1 MERKYTQ
8 KRALFILASIKI
20 VNRTYALE
28 LCIMFVIFILL
39 PEAYGKISQLVT
51 VYSKKNRFR
60 IIFCLIFFCD
70 RVVLFYVYSLFTR
83 IVILERHCLL
93 DKCEW
98 TKSFETNHTT
108 EKHYSC
114 LLCAT
119 FAQYAETMVSC
130 KYADSSAPR
139 NIFTKLFVINAKHY
153 IESLH
158 APHKRCH
165 FIIRL
170 YSRDEI
176 ANKNKTTE
184 P

>member
-1 MERKYTQ
+1 MYYVCYIYIASRSIWKNITTRDSLQQ
-8 KRALFILASIKI
+8 KKS
-20 VNRTYALE
+20 
-28 LCIMFVIFILL
+28 L
-39 PEAYGKISQLVT
+39 PYNFLPH
-51 VYSKKNRFR
+51 
-60 IIFCLIFFCD
+60 FFCD

-98 TKSFETNHTT
+98 TKSFETSHTT

-119 FAQYAETMVSC
+119 FAQYAETMDSC